1 MRSPQQ
7 RLGQVSQAYE
17 LKANE
22 YETVCDELAAV
33 EAAYTKAKAVFK
45 VTARHNAGPDE
56 RLTDVELETRAHAT
70 DEIAAIHAEFLRL
83 KYAEKSIEQKLRQL
97 KTQNDNGRTLVVNER
112 EVDKIHAHGLSGAA

>member
-1 MRSPQQ
+1 MNHSER

-22 YETVCDELAAV
+22 YEKVCDDLAVA

-45 VTARHNAGPDE
+45 VQARHDAGPDNK
-56 RLTDVELETRAHAT
+56 LTDVELETRAHAK
-70 DEIAAIHAEFLRL
+70 DDIADLYAEFLRL

-97 KTQNDNGRTLVVNER
+97 KAQNDNGRTIVVNER
-112 EVDKIHAHGLSGAA
+112 EVDKIHANGWSGAA